1 MFDLLQVYVENDLLQ
16 TFVNVISFVV
26 ALDVITIVASLLFNS
41 KGLVSNVY
49 IDFDYSRN
57 IFLFYK
63 LYFPVYA
70 CAYSFSFQK
79 YL

>member
-41 KGLVSNVY
+41 KGAS
-49 IDFDYSRN
+49 
-57 IFLFYK
+57 K
-63 LYFPVYA
+63 
-70 CAYSFSFQK
+70 
-79 YL
+79 